1 MALSV
6 SSLLNS
12 RCLEG
17 ALHRTGAQEI
27 FVRGMSKRIGV
38 MGRQDNVTISQDLS
52 PSSWREERDQ
62 GLYNLMGL

>member
-17 ALHRTGAQEI
+17 ALHRTGAREI
-27 FVRGMSKRIGV
+27 FARGMNKRMGV
-38 MGRQDNVTISQDLS
+38 MGRQDNVTVSQDLS
-52 PSSWREERDQ
+52 PSSWREEKDQ
-62 GLYNLMGL
+62 GFYNLMRL

>member
-17 ALHRTGAQEI
+17 ALHRTGAREI
-27 FVRGMSKRIGV
+27 FVRGMNKRMVVI
-38 MGRQDNVTISQDLS
+38 GRQDNVAVSQDLS
-52 PSSWREERDQ
+52 PSSWREEKDQ
-62 GLYNLMGL
+62 GFNHLMGL